1 MVATQRD
8 NTNEDLHLDVD
19 VSLNMVKGGKRPSSM
34 GNDGKW
40 FAPSATGRETH
51 TTTTGDMMAQV
62 ASSSPG
68 EVQVERHPKSKK
80 QSKASPEYPFSTHD
94 NRHALRDSICVF
106 SQGLGRKKC
115 ADDLSQHSSHFC
127 LCHDADPAA
136 GSEPSPSSLVVSVG
150 GDQYNQAGEE
160 EVVVVHNNNNN
171 KNRRFPRIP
180 QRRSAEAAAARAR
193 ERPLM
198 WFGRHDSEGAAS
210 LEVLAESNCLPSRT
224 SLSSLQGHPR

>member
-40 FAPSATGRETH
+40 FAHTATGRETH

-62 ASSSPG
+62 VSSSPG
-68 EVQVERHPKSKK
+68 EVQVERHPKSK

-106 SQGLGRKKC
+106 
-115 ADDLSQHSSHFC
+115 SQHSSHFC

-150 GDQYNQAGEE
+150 GPQYNRAGEE
-160 EVVVVHNNNNN
+160 EVVVVHNNN
-171 KNRRFPRIP
+171 KNRRFPRSP

-224 SLSSLQGHPR
+224 